1 MHAPACANTDLVRL
15 MFLHKS
21 GEPPGDPN
29 HQIGYEHDVV
39 EMCPSC
45 NGATLEHL
53 RHDCFDFEEV
63 WDQYEWYD
71 LSPDDGTR
79 LREVASRCEQPRS
92 GARERPARQETLS
105 ATSSA

>member
-39 EMCPSC
+39 ETYPSC